1 VSDADGVEPDDRSD
15 AERLR
20 EKLLDLL
27 VFVPTGIVVSVAE
40 ELPKLAVRGRERL
53 GVQVTSARAVG
64 EFAVRMGGQELRRIS
79 GRIPPPPGRR
89 PSPPPRPTPP
99 AAPPASDVPIPES
112 ERAAPTVPESVRTG
126 SATSGPAA
134 GVPHRSP
141 AATAASSG
149 RAAPE
154 HRVVN
159 RMGNGNVPP
168 VSTLAI
174 PAFDT
179 LSASQV
185 VQRLD
190 GLSREELVSVRAYET
205 STRGRRTILNR
216 VDQLLEERA

>member
-1 VSDADGVEPDDRSD
+1 MTEADGAAPDDRSD

-27 VFVPTGIVVSVAE
+27 IFMPTGLAVSVAE
-40 ELPKLAVRGRERL
+40 ELPKLAARGRERL
-53 GVQVTSARAVG
+53 GVQVSSARAVG
-64 EFAVRMGGQELRRIS
+64 EFVVRMGGQELRRIS
-79 GRIPPPPGRR
+79 ARVPPPAGRQR
-89 PSPPPRPTPP
+89 PPPTPRPV
-99 AAPPASDVPIPES
+99 ASPGPVPES
-112 ERAAPTVPESVRTG
+112 ERAVPTVP
-126 SATSGPAA
+126 TSAA
-134 GVPHRSP
+134 GHPTHYGP
-141 AATAASSG
+141 TTAAPRTTSAAAGPPSTGPTGAG
-149 RAAPE
+149 RP
-154 HRVVN
+154 VN
-159 RMGNGNVPP
+159 RMGNGNVPA
-168 VSTLAI
+168 VATLAI